1 MNKKMLILI
10 FLIIPIGCSC
20 ILGYE
25 MGFRRIENIPV
36 VFMDQDQSDFTSTLK
51 QYVSDS
57 SSFNVIGSVDTDQE
71 MKDMLIKGDAMIGIV
86 FPEGLYKDV
95 LKGNSP
101 KILVLYDG
109 TKLHLLAFSK
119 STLSEILLTAQAGY
133 MQNVFEGKLS
143 VVPADVMDYTMP
155 MDVTYQTMFNS
166 AKSMSNFLLPGLLGA
181 LLQVGMTIVG
191 VEASKL
197 ERRSFLGDIRR
208 IGMYSLL
215 GTASLLLCYF
225 LQWAF
230 FGMPYKGTLI
240 GGLVTSLIFTFC
252 MTTFGYLMGMTIPDR
267 VLSTQVACVLVLPTS
282 LLAGYTFPLLAM
294 PPFFQTIGKAMA
306 FSWYGDAIRNLTLME
321 LQFHHLIPAIKSMA
335 LIFIVELALL
345 FFVKTLREAKEK
357 RVCYEEAAQ

>member
-57 SSFNVIGSVDTDQE
+57 SSFNVIGNVETNQE
-71 MKDMLIKGDAMIGIV
+71 MKDILTKGDAMIGIV

-95 LKGNSP
+95 LKGKSP

-119 STLSEILLTAQAGY
+119 TTLSEILLTAQAGY
-133 MQNVFEGKLS
+133 MRNVFEGKLS
-143 VVPADVMDYTMP
+143 IVPADVMDYTMP
-155 MDVTYQTMFNS
+155 MNVTYQTMFNP
-166 AKSMSNFLLPGLLGA
+166 ARSMSNFLLPGLLAA

-197 ERRSFLGDIRR
+197 GGKGFLSDIKR
-208 IGMYSLL
+208 IGKYSLL
-215 GTASLLLCYF
+215 GTASLLFCF
-225 LQWAF
+225 FTQWAF
-230 FGMPYKGTLI
+230 FGMPFKGTLL
-240 GGLVTSLIFTFC
+240 GGLFTALLFTFC
-252 MTTFGYLMGMTIPDR
+252 MTTFGYLMGTIIPDR
-267 VLSTQVACVLVLPTS
+267 VLSTQIACVLVLPTS

-294 PPFFQTIGKAMA
+294 PPFFQLIGKAMA
-306 FSWYGDAIRNLTLME
+306 FSWYGDVIRNLTLME
-321 LQFHHLIPAIKSMA
+321 LQFHHLIPAIEAMTI
-335 LIFIVELALL
+335 IFAVELALTY
-345 FFVKTLREAKEK
+345 FVKKLREAKGK
-357 RVCYEEAAQ
+357 RVCYDETAQ